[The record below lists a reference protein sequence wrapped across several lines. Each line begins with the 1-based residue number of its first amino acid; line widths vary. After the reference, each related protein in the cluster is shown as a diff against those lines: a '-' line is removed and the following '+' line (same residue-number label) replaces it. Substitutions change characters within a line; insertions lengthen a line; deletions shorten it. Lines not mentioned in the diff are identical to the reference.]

1 MKREHPH
8 VKKQG
13 YRSRLKPAFLFI
25 KQDVSNFKHVCFIA
39 HETLKEHHVHFLKPN
54 VPQS

>member
-1 MKREHPH
+1 MS
-8 VKKQG
+8 KKQG

-25 KQDVSNFKHVCFIA
+25 KQDVSNFKHICFIA